1 MINYPKE
8 YGEKKIQAMYEKLG
22 ESLSQEKIDLLNE
35 YFEAVNNFYNIIPLN
50 KVFRIIN
57 KQNEEQYSEDDFLAF
72 AEIARH
78 ERRYYSILGME
89 ELYESEPESKP
100 MDREIISEYLLQY
113 DDDYDEMA
121 AAKRGKPYYIP
132 PKEELL
138 KYADEYY
145 FERNPYYTALES
157 FVIENIEQ
165 DKEKIEDVMQC
176 FLFSIKQ
183 KNSDP
188 YEALDFAQMTHPN
201 AHISKEKYKEFI
213 LLYIN
218 LHNNTR
224 NPFNN
229 GFTPSET
236 YAKTDDHDKSL
247 YLTASLCSDDVPNNP
262 GLKYILSQNRKR
274 GKIGRNDPCPCG
286 SGKKYKKCCGR

>member
-89 ELYESEPESKP
+89 ELYEGEPESKP

-138 KYADEYY
+138 KYADEHY

-157 FVIENIEQ
+157 FVI
-165 DKEKIEDVMQC
+165 
-176 FLFSIKQ
+176 
-183 KNSDP
+183 
-188 YEALDFAQMTHPN
+188 A
-201 AHISKEKYKEFI
+201 KEKYKEFI